1 LASTEWARAQLLP
14 SVIAALEFALLHSE
28 SLTNMDSKL
37 AIRTEILA
45 DNSMSV
51 AFERNRLKDLGYVV
65 LKCVA
70 LSPQLINN
78 LLLAQSQLWNSRS
91 NHTEEFD
98 EAEREFA
105 NFGSSTQQGRANWS
119 FVSTWQRNH
128 FCHVQQLT
136 SSLSNVQDDEN
147 KLIELQ
153 IKVDKLE
160 ALLADK
166 SDEDAR
172 QILLGKASSRANQN
186 KMVRFSDDTEVNPQE
201 LENGQIL
208 QLQTRMMDGNV
219 YPKKSCKLACYMYLN
234 AWILQI
240 KIVIWICSLK
250 LWVDRES

>member
-1 LASTEWARAQLLP
+1 
-14 SVIAALEFALLHSE
+14 
-28 SLTNMDSKL
+28 MDSKL

-51 AFERNRLKDLGYVV
+51 AFERNRLKDLGLNYETHEATIQKNLTK
-65 LKCVA
+65 LKENLQTLEA
-70 LSPQLINN
+70 QLNKVEQTG
-78 LLLAQSQLWNSRS
+78 A
-91 NHTEEFD
+91 
-98 EAEREFA
+98 
-105 NFGSSTQQGRANWS
+105 
-119 FVSTWQRNH
+119 
-128 FCHVQQLT
+128 
-136 SSLSNVQDDEN
+136 SNVQDDEN

-208 QLQTRMMDGNV
+208 QLQTRMMDDQDRNLDMLSEAVGRQRELGLLIGDELEQHVQLIEDTDEMVDRTDTRLRHAQKRLNYV
-219 YPKKSCKLACYMYLN
+219 GRRVKDNKSIC
-234 AWILQI
+234 
-240 KIVIWICSLK
+240 IVIGLIIILFSLIAIFH
-250 LWVDRES
+250 